1 MSVNYEIK
9 SQLAKLLATED
20 LLVEHKKVETAS
32 FNVDTRVLTLPM
44 WDKASNDVYDLLV
57 AHEVGHAL
65 FTPNID
71 WTEKVNVPPMFVN
84 IVEDARIEKLMK
96 RKYAGLPKTFY
107 RGYKELNDE
116 DFFSIEEHGV
126 DKYGL
131 ADKVNLYFKIGNFVD
146 IFFDSI
152 EETHIVSL
160 INNAETFDEVLEAS
174 EILYKY
180 CKNEKEEQSKV
191 KNLDEHEKSQ
201 GSASGET
208 ENTDDSESEQD
219 SDQSFDQDTEE
230 MSEDTT
236 DQEMSDDEQESTT
249 SNDSNEP
256 EVETMNSLD
265 QKLKDLSTLEG
276 YDTQYLEL
284 PEIDLDNFIISNS
297 KIHEQID
304 EHFNAMETEF
314 DYVDGKYHEF
324 KRSAQKEVNYLVKE
338 FECKKSADAYA
349 RSFTSRTGV
358 LDTSKLHTYKYNE
371 DLFRKVNIVPDGK
384 NHGLIFI
391 IDWSGSMG
399 HYMMDT
405 IKQLFNLVWFCQKV
419 KIPFDVYA
427 FSNSYKCVEYDENG
441 NSVYPKQHHDREV
454 GKFYVPDDVCLINLL
469 TGGLNNKNFE
479 KQMLNVWRNVY
490 AMRFYAGFQP
500 HHRLSLGGTPLNEAL
515 ISLHQIIPQFKK
527 DNGVQKVQCIVLTD
541 GEGGHLR
548 TFKKV
553 KSYYDGSDDI
563 RPWTISYNAYLRNRK
578 TGYVY
583 KVPEQFN
590 AFTDMLLT
598 DLRQSFKDTN
608 FIGIRILNGSDF
620 SRMNRIY
627 NINIEENGKMMNT
640 WKKQKSAVFYNSG
653 YHAYFMLSTNAL
665 QNESQFEVSDNATKV
680 QIKNAFQ
687 KSLKSKKMN
696 KKILTE
702 FVELVA

>member
-44 WDKASNDVYDLLV
+44 WDKASNGVYDLLV

-71 WTEKVNVPPMFVN
+71 WTEKVNIPPMFVN

-146 IFFDSI
+146 ISFDSI
-152 EETHIVSL
+152 EESHIVSL
-160 INNAETFDEVLEAS
+160 ISNAETFDEVLEAS

-191 KNLDEHEKSQ
+191 KNLDEHEKEQ
-201 GSASGET
+201 GSSSGET
-208 ENTDDSESEQD
+208 EDTE
-219 SDQSFDQDTEE
+219 QDTEQV
-230 MSEDTT
+230 SDQT
-236 DQEMSDDEQESTT
+236 DFNQEESSNQESEEVDESDSYGGTD
-249 SNDSNEP
+249 NDEEP
-256 EVETMNSLD
+256 QVETMNSLD

-276 YDTQYLEL
+276 YDTQYLEV

-304 EHFNAMETEF
+304 EHFNAMEADF
-314 DYVDGKYHEF
+314 DYVDGKYREF

-427 FSNSYKCVEYDENG
+427 FSNSYKCVEYDEDG
-441 NSVYPKQHHDREV
+441 NSVYPKAHHDREV
-454 GKFYVPDDVCLINLL
+454 GKFYIPDDVCLINLF
-469 TGGLNNKNFE
+469 TSGLNNKNFE

-608 FIGIRILNGSDF
+608 FIGIRILSGSDF

-627 NINIEENGKMMNT
+627 NTNIEENGKIMNT

-665 QNESQFEVSDNATKV
+665 QNDSQFEVSDNATKV